1 MFSLVGGI
9 QVQNNFKT
17 NERITRIADKTM
29 MLILE
34 YHLWREIKSKE

>member
-17 NERITRIADKTM
+17 NERITKTVDEVI
-29 MLILE
+29 MLVLE
-34 YHLWREIKSKE
+34 YCS